1 MCEALNRYM
10 KDTLLFVLE
19 VVWSLFCRVWI
30 YGLLIAVL
38 VMQWFIVQDIN
49 ELYKHIDILN
59 LFYRSIDTTAVPV
72 KI

>member
-1 MCEALNRYM
+1 M
-10 KDTLLFVLE
+10 KDKLLLILE
-19 VVWSLFCRVWI
+19 ILWSVFTRVWI
-30 YGLLIAVL
+30 YALLIAVL
-38 VMQWFIVQDIN
+38 VVQWFIIQDIN

>member
-1 MCEALNRYM
+1 VCEALNRYM

-30 YGLLIAVL
+30 YALLIAVL
-38 VMQWFIVQDIN
+38 VMQYFIVMDIN

-59 LFYRSIDTTAVPV
+59 LFYRNLGTGTPI
-72 KI
+72 

>member
-30 YGLLIAVL
+30 YALLIAVL
-38 VMQWFIVQDIN
+38 VMQYFIVMDIN

-59 LFYRSIDTTAVPV
+59 LFYRSIETTSTPV
-72 KI
+72 

>member
-30 YGLLIAVL
+30 YALLIAVL
-38 VMQWFIVQDIN
+38 VMQYFIVMDIN

-59 LFYRSIDTTAVPV
+59 LFYRNLGTGTPI
-72 KI
+72 